1 MFIPQNVDETES
13 NVGESKPAQVEGRGV
28 FDASSPLP
36 RLDVALSAERIQLD
50 DFPLADWSPF
60 EARDPPAGPLTAET
74 IRKSVAAGARQVH
87 AIFSKELLG
96 RSEGEFDLAVKR
108 VLAGTDELGRGRIH
122 ARVENGRAT
131 IGPIEVEAHDGGSAR
146 GSLIYEPR
154 DRDVVVAARAR
165 IDRFDYGRLARRVRP
180 GSAVDGTVSM
190 DFRLDATAPRLS
202 AAIEYGTGRYDFA
215 IWPRRVNA
223 NVFDFWTVNLV
234 FRLLPIIDVSASPMN
249 CLVGHFDLERGKLRS
264 VRLVIDTVNT
274 RTEGGGRADFATDEI
289 YLRFVPRPK
298 VPQFFS
304 LATPVEVRGTL
315 DDYGIRLRPADVLGT
330 AVQWVTSLVTVPFQR
345 AFGTRIPEDG
355 HDVCENPGR

>member
-1 MFIPQNVDETES
+1 MGAVPGAAPWLHTVA
-13 NVGESKPAQVEGRGV
+13 VARR
-28 FDASSPLP
+28 LP
-36 RLDVALSAERIQLD
+36 PGAKT
-50 DFPLADWSPF
+50 
-60 EARDPPAGPLTAET
+60 AGPLTAET

-108 VLAGTDELGRGRIH
+108 VLAGTDELGRGRIQ

-131 IGPIEVEAHDGGSAR
+131 IGPIEIEAHDGGSAR
-146 GSLIYEPR
+146 GSLVYEPR

-180 GSAVDGTVSM
+180 GAAVDGTVSM

-223 NVFDFWTVNLV
+223 NVFDFWTVNLLL
-234 FRLLPIIDVSASPMN
+234 RLLPFVQIGESSIN
-249 CLVGHFDLERGKLRS
+249 CAVGQFDLDRGRFQA
-264 VRLVIDTVNT
+264 VRLTIDTGRS
-274 RTEGGGRADFATDEI
+274 RTEGDGWIDLGADEVF
-289 YLRFVPRPK
+289 LRLTPRPK

-315 DDYGIRLRPADVLGT
+315 DDYGIRLRPAGVLGT